1 MKFGLRKECNCNE
14 RKRTA
19 ILVAC
24 DEQSIHEATE
34 AFQRQ
39 YIESILRKFNGN
51 VEKAAAAAGIGR
63 SGFYKKIDKL
73 GMNSKAFKE
82 K

>member
-1 MKFGLRKECNCNE
+1 ME
-14 RKRTA
+14 
-19 ILVAC
+19 I
-24 DEQSIHEATE
+24 
-34 AFQRQ
+34 
-39 YIESILRKFNGN
+39 